1 MLINR
6 LVGAFTFR
14 KSVYAEVEH
23 DPSFTTTA
31 WVLLVVA
38 TLLNRLDAL
47 FTSSEWLFAVV
58 VSAILSILGFA
69 VGVLVVNWIGS
80 TLFKANV
87 TFGQGVRT
95 LGLACVWRAIG
106 AFGLVLFFS
115 EALSGVLD
123 LLIGLATLVSWLIAA
138 KEALDL
144 DWVKTVVTVLLG
156 WLAQFVIT
164 TAVSALALGLLEL
177 LFAAL
182 S

>member
-1 MLINR
+1 MLANR
-6 LVGAFTFR
+6 IIGAFTFR
-14 KSVYAEVEH
+14 KGVYAEVEH

-31 WVLLVVA
+31 WILVVAA
-38 TLLNRLDAL
+38 TLLNRLDVL
-47 FTSSEWLFAVV
+47 FSSSNRLFGVV

-69 VGVLVVNWIGS
+69 IGVLVVNWIGS

-106 AFGLVLFFS
+106 ALGLLLLFS
-115 EALSGVLD
+115 EVLSGVLD
-123 LLIGLATLVSWLIAA
+123 LLIGLATIVSWLIAA

-144 DWVKTVVTVLLG
+144 DWPKTVLTVLLG

-164 TAVSALALGLLEL
+164 TAAGGLALGLLEL
-177 LFAAL
+177 IAGVL
-182 S
+182 